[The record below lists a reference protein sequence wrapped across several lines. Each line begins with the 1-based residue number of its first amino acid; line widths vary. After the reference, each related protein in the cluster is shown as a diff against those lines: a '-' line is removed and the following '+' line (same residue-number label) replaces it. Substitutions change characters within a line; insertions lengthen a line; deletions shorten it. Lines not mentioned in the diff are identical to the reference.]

1 MFQYAIVNIA
11 STFMA
16 ISICKQTTTIIT
28 EDCGVDL
35 SLSVLTILVCETLTI
50 DLEH

>member
-11 STFMA
+11 STFMV
-16 ISICKQTTTIIT
+16 ISISKQTTTIT
-28 EDCGVDL
+28 EDCGVVDM
-35 SLSVLTILVCETLTI
+35 SLSVLTISVCETLTI